1 MKGREKMRFIVCGDA
16 LFSSRNL
23 AKRLDK
29 TLVERLQNA
38 DGGFVNAEFCTPE
51 PTTPPACGRGCM
63 TSVRPA
69 TLSECRSESEDGR
82 ICQQPHG

>member
-1 MKGREKMRFIVCGDA
+1 MRFIVCGDA

-38 DGGFVNAEFCTPE
+38 DA
-51 PTTPPACGRGCM
+51 
-63 TSVRPA
+63 SK
-69 TLSECRSESEDGR
+69 RSDLTIFSL
-82 ICQQPHG
+82 